1 MTKDKLVKKEMIF
14 EPIPPEKRDPAT
26 VLQRINDMLT
36 DFHFRHDEANNLP
49 VIA

>member
-1 MTKDKLVKKEMIF
+1 MTKDKPVKKKMIY

-26 VLQRINDMLT
+26 VLQRINEMLSE
-36 DFHFRHDEANNLP
+36 FGARRDENNLP

>member
-1 MTKDKLVKKEMIF
+1 MVKDKPVKEKMIY

-26 VLQRINDMLT
+26 VLQRISEVLS
-36 DFHFRHDEANNLP
+36 DFHSHREEANLP